1 MTLIKNIITRLYNL
15 RMRISR
21 KTGMGMNILS
31 NEKKATPPQSF
42 YELNAKANN
51 GEIIS
56 FESFR
61 NKKVLLVNLA
71 SKCGYTPQYNELEEL
86 HQQYK
91 NKLRVIGFPSNDF
104 GGQEPGNDQEIE
116 EFCRINFGVSFPLF
130 HKDHVKGE
138 DKQPVYVWL
147 TDPEKNGWNTQEPSW
162 NFCKYLVNEDGQLL
176 GVFSSAVS
184 PTGPEITNQL

>member
-1 MTLIKNIITRLYNL
+1 
-15 RMRISR
+15 
-21 KTGMGMNILS
+21 MNVLS
-31 NEKKATPPQSF
+31 NEKKITPIQSF
-42 YELNAKANN
+42 YSLSAKANN

-56 FESFR
+56 FDRFR

-91 NKLRVIGFPSNDF
+91 SKLSVIGFPSNDF
-104 GGQEPGNDQEIE
+104 GGQEPGNDKEIE

-138 DKQPVYVWL
+138 DKQPVYEWL
-147 TDPEKNGWNTQEPSW
+147 TDPEKNGWNEKEPSW
-162 NFCKYLVNEDGQLL
+162 NFCKYLVNEDGRLVN
-176 GVFSSAVS
+176 VFSPAVS

>member
-1 MTLIKNIITRLYNL
+1 VTLIKNIITRLYKL

-21 KTGMGMNILS
+21 QTGLGMNVLS
-31 NEKKATPPQSF
+31 NEKKASPSQSF
-42 YELNAKANN
+42 YSLSAKANN

-56 FESFR
+56 FERFR

-91 NKLRVIGFPSNDF
+91 NNLSVIGFPSNDF
-104 GGQEPGNDQEIE
+104 GGQEPGNDKEIG

-130 HKDHVKGE
+130 HKDHVKGN
-138 DKQPVYVWL
+138 DKQSVYEWL
-147 TDPEKNGWNTQEPSW
+147 TDPEKNGWNDQEPSW
-162 NFCKYLVNEDGQLL
+162 NFCKYLVNEDGRLVN
-176 GVFSSAVS
+176 VFSSAVS